1 MGASSLEIWRH
12 ASNVIQR
19 ASYGVNGKK
28 QFELQKTRMTD
39 MSKGEH
45 GGSPNNEIMVDSSGH
60 EGTIRQMHF
69 SDWED
74 ADFARALEIIAEWE
88 ATGELPPKPQD
99 AREASPLEI
108 AIDRAYAILMALERD
123 DRIDALNDLAERL
136 GVLEP
141 DDDPEESQEVPA

>member
-1 MGASSLEIWRH
+1 
-12 ASNVIQR
+12 
-19 ASYGVNGKK
+19 
-28 QFELQKTRMTD
+28 MTE

-74 ADFARALEIIAEWE
+74 ADFASALEIIAEWE
-88 ATGELPPKPQD
+88 ATGELPPKPRD